1 MSRFIEFEELTL
13 PEMVRQAAS
22 YYPEKVC
29 LAARDCP
36 GGREETFEECYRD
49 IKRIAS
55 GLLAKGFRPGD
66 KCAILGGNSP
76 EWAKAYLAVSF
87 AGGINVPL
95 DSLLSVN
102 ERHHLLASA
111 RVKAAFVAPRFLDNF
126 LDTPRGFPAPETV
139 TAMAYNVNEEELPD
153 GVITLDNLRAS
164 GEGYK
169 EGFPC
174 VNQDETAS
182 LIFTSG
188 TTGSPKGVMLSHK
201 NIVSDVMACAKSME
215 IVYEPGQESF
225 ISVLPLH
232 HTFECTAG
240 FLLPIYTGCRI
251 TYARS
256 LKSREI
262 MEDIRA
268 CRATVMLG
276 VPLLFQKMIEGILR
290 AADKKPPIQRTLFK
304 LLLKT
309 VMTGERMGHENLGY
323 PLFRELRKKA
333 GLDTLK
339 FLITGGAPLA
349 PYIPRRFRRLGI
361 TMLQG
366 YGLTEASPVLTI
378 NPYDKPVDS
387 SIGKTLPGVEVKV
400 MEPDREGI
408 GDLAFRGPMIMQ
420 GYYENQEAT
429 DEVLD
434 KEGWLRTGDLGYKD
448 ANGYIYICGRAKNL
462 IVTPAG
468 KNVYPE
474 EIESELNRRRFILES
489 MVYGIE
495 IEGGEKVCAV
505 IVPDYDSMAEA
516 GIKVGDE
523 KVVERIISAEVREV
537 NRKMGS
543 YKRVKSFKI
552 LNEELPKTSTRKVKR
567 HMFRPPA

>member
-1 MSRFIEFEELTL
+1 MSRFIEFDTLTL

-36 GGREETFEECYRD
+36 GGREETFEKCYHD
-49 IKRIAS
+49 IIRLAS
-55 GLLAKGFRPGD
+55 GLMARGFKPGD

-102 ERHHLLASA
+102 ERHHLLASSK
-111 RVKAAFVAPRFLDNF
+111 VKAAFVAPKFLDNF
-126 LDTPRGFPAPETV
+126 LDTPRGFPSPETV
-139 TAMAYNVNEEELPD
+139 ISLARETRENELPD
-153 GVITLDNLRAS
+153 EVIPMEEIRKS
-164 GEGYK
+164 GDAYRD
-169 EGFPC
+169 GFPS
-174 VNQDETAS
+174 VAPDDIAS

-188 TTGSPKGVMLSHK
+188 TTGSPKGVMLSHE
-201 NIVSDVMACAKSME
+201 NLVSDVIGCARAME
-215 IVYEPGQESF
+215 TVYEPGRESF
-225 ISVLPLH
+225 LSVLPMH

-240 FLLPIYTGCRI
+240 FLLPVYTGCRI

-262 MEDIRA
+262 MEDLKA
-268 CRATVMLG
+268 CKATVMLG
-276 VPLLFQKMIEGILR
+276 VPLLFQKMLEGIFR
-290 AADKKPPIQRTLFK
+290 AADKKPPLQRTMFK

-309 VMTGERMGHENLGY
+309 VMTGERMGHPNLGY
-323 PLFRELRKKA
+323 PLFSELRRKA
-333 GLDTLK
+333 GLDNLK
-339 FLITGGAPLA
+339 FFITGGAPLA

-378 NPYDKPVDS
+378 NPYEAPIDE
-387 SIGKTLPGVEVKV
+387 SIGLPLPGVEVRV
-400 MEPDREGI
+400 MEPDNEGI
-408 GDLAFRGPMIMQ
+408 GDLAFRGPMIMK
-420 GYYENQEAT
+420 GYYENPEAT
-429 DEVLD
+429 AEVLD
-434 KEGWLRTGDLGYKD
+434 SEGWLRTGDLGYED
-448 ANGYIYICGRAKNL
+448 ENGYIYICGRAKNL

-474 EIESELNRRRFILES
+474 EIESELNRNRFILES
-489 MVYGIE
+489 MVYGKE
-495 IEGGEKVCAV
+495 VEGGEKVCAV

-516 GIKVGDE
+516 GIDVGNE
-523 KVVERIISAEVREV
+523 KVVERIINAEVRQI
-537 NRKMGS
+537 NREMGS
-543 YKRVKSFKI
+543 YKRIKSFHI

-567 HMFRPPA
+567 HLFRPPA